1 MGIVLSNHA
10 QESFV
15 EEIGS
20 TSFEF
25 VRLRAREQVGM
36 FMDYYQIIANKNVNM
51 AEKEYNIQKAVSLF
65 LPGQGEVVM
74 SQMFI
79 RSTNK
84 RQRKLDVKSFLE
96 RVARGIYRTATDISS
111 YEFCH
116 VSKQEAISKREIEV
130 TFCKHNGTLRESGN
144 ICTMPNG
151 YVKCVMSNADDEV
164 LNRTYLITI
173 YMDFIV
179 HE

>member
-1 MGIVLSNHA
+1 
-10 QESFV
+10 
-15 EEIGS
+15 
-20 TSFEF
+20 
-25 VRLRAREQVGM
+25 
-36 FMDYYQIIANKNVNM
+36 M

-116 VSKQEAISKREIEV
+116 VSEQSTISEKETEV
-130 TFCKHNGTLRESGN
+130 TLCKHVDTLRGKKN
-144 ICTMPNG
+144 ICIMPNG
-151 YVKCVMSNADDEV
+151 YIKCIMPNTDDEV
-164 LNRTYLITI
+164 LDRTYLTTV
-173 YMDFIV
+173 YLDFIV
-179 HE
+179 HN